1 MATYDKAHELARDL
15 KSSSEYKDYQRAKQE
30 LLANEAALSILKDYQ
45 KKRLTFEM
53 ELLSG
58 KTPDSAKKE
67 ELDKITELVNMHG
80 GVKRFLDAEQ
90 RVMIMMTDIQ
100 RILTEALDLLDY
112 R

>member
-1 MATYDKAHELARDL
+1 
-15 KSSSEYKDYQRAKQE
+15 
-30 LLANEAALSILKDYQ
+30 
-45 KKRLTFEM
+45 M

-58 KTPDSAKKE
+58 KEPDSAKKE
-67 ELDKITELVNMHG
+67 EMDRITELVNMHG

-90 RVMIMMTDIQ
+90 RVMVMMTDVQ